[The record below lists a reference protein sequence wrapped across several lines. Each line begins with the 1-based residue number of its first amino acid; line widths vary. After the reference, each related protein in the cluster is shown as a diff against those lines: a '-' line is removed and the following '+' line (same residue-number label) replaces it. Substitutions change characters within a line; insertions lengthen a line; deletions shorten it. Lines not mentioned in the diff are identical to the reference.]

1 MAHANNT
8 RTGVESGD
16 NTYQYDEAG
25 YYSFLSTG
33 GPYPGSNASANGDY
47 AAVLRAIEFMA
58 SDPPEPFMIFL
69 PGARARIL
77 VDV

>member
-1 MAHANNT
+1 MLCHVPISPGVASGNN
-8 RTGVESGD
+8 S
-16 NTYQYDEAG
+16 YAYDEAG

-33 GPYPGSNASANGDY
+33 SPELGSNASANGDY

-69 PGARARIL
+69 PGAH
-77 VDV
+77 V